1 MTLPYS
7 YHLRCIIIVES
18 SLTTYNIDYL
28 AVAIVGMQTSRRART
43 KSRIHYFYI
52 IIRKTS
58 RIQRPLTALE
68 IHRTT
73 FFNVIKVNYHTATIN
88 KILMQSYKNVCS
100 QHNG

>member
-1 MTLPYS
+1 MTLSYS

-52 IIRKTS
+52 II
-58 RIQRPLTALE
+58 
-68 IHRTT
+68 
-73 FFNVIKVNYHTATIN
+73 
-88 KILMQSYKNVCS
+88 
-100 QHNG
+100 